1 MVSGVALAHGYTLP
15 SVLGYTFALVFA
27 LAYHENE
34 KKEAA
39 FTDGGEIDA

>member
-15 SVLGYTFALVFA
+15 GILGYTFALVFA

-34 KKEAA
+34 KKKTA